1 MIDFV
6 RFEYEPVDSNFVLD
20 WFQKHVTER
29 ELVVDYLNESISSK
43 SIMAIDEIAGKVD
56 FVFCEEIGVFPSQ
69 VINDLD
75 EEQKVWSESS
85 IAGGRSWGLY
95 KVLWFLVGEWFS
107 EEERTYEVFPLSM
120 ESELLRQMQEAA
132 GEDHEEMVD
141 FIYGAETNYLSIDDE
156 SSKRFMNMKVLRE
169 RVEEGSFYG
178 NGTRDHVVKLVEG
191 DSGDLFVVV
200 EHYGKLEKYL
210 PVATIEDGRIE
221 ISKIW

>member
-6 RFEYEPVDSNFVLD
+6 HFEYEPVDSNFVLD

-85 IAGGRSWGLY
+85 IVGGRSWGLY

-120 ESELLRQMQEAA
+120 ESELLRQMQKAA

-141 FIYGAETNYLSIDDE
+141 FIYGVETNYLSIDDE
-156 SSKRFMNMKVLRE
+156 LSKRFMNIKVLSE
-169 RVEEGSFYG
+169 RVEESSFYG
-178 NGTRDHVVKLVEG
+178 NGTRDHVVQLVEAE
-191 DSGDLFVVV
+191 SGDLFVVV
-200 EHYGKLEKYL
+200 EHYGKMEKYL
-210 PVATIEDGRIE
+210 PVANIKEGQIE
-221 ISKIW
+221 ISKFW